1 MPLKALS
8 LNTVSTPLLALTA
21 FCALWPT
28 ASAADAPKPSVSA
41 PALAALHSGQN
52 LCYSASIHVNGN
64 SDAVLIRQAETRL
77 ASAISALNLKATQYD
92 ASPTCDRELIFFFDV
107 DIDGA
112 PTIYQDALSV
122 FSYVATDGKLTLPQA
137 QIWRDGHYG
146 GNTKVLSAAE
156 YTKTM
161 SDDLEALLTE
171 LKTDDASLK

>member
-1 MPLKALS
+1 MPTNALS
-8 LNTVSTPLLALTA
+8 LKAVSSPLLALSV
-21 FCALWPT
+21 FCSLWPA

-41 PALAALHSGQN
+41 PALGALHSGQN
-52 LCYSASIHVNGN
+52 LCYSASIHVNG
-64 SDAVLIRQAETRL
+64 SKDAALIGQAETRL
-77 ASAISALNLKATQYD
+77 ASALTALKLKATQYD

-122 FSYVATDGKLTLPQA
+122 FSYVATDGRLPLPQA

-161 SDDLEALLTE
+161 SDDLEALLAE
-171 LKTDDASLK
+171 LKTDDASLN